1 MKLENKLM
9 LRVFGAS
16 KRGKTQTLIQLIRKL
31 KSDKSYT
38 VRLEPKENP
47 LAKNDEIA
55 IFEKDGLKIGISTG
69 GDNEKIIRKA
79 VEELI
84 EENCN
89 FIISATRTRGQTKKE
104 LYKLVNEHE
113 YQKQWFKKNTN
124 IDYWCNKWPHKGED
138 FDKRKAEYFNK
149 LNETD
154 AQFLFDYIDSLTK

>member
-9 LRVFGAS
+9 LRVFSAS

-31 KSDKSYT
+31 KSDKSYI

-47 LAKNDEIA
+47 SAKNDKIA
-55 IFEKDGLKIGISTG
+55 IFEKGGLKIGISTG

-124 IDYWCNKWPHKGED
+124 SIWCYRDWQPSD
-138 FDKRKAEYFNK
+138 FMGICNDLDVA
-149 LNETD
+149 L
-154 AQFLFDYIDSLTK
+154 I